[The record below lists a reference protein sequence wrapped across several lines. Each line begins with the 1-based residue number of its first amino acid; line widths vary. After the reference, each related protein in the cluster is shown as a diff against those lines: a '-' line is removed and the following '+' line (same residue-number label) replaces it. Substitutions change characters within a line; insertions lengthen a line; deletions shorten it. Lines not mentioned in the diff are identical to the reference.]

1 MFKLFTEPIEYK
13 FQGEISK
20 MNLIKAVKSPKN
32 IMMTGFLYIVAL
44 LLLFPIYW
52 MYMGSFL
59 TDTNIARVPPM
70 LFPQKLYFGNY
81 VELFRSAP
89 TLRWFLNSVFVSA
102 ATSFLIVL
110 ISSMAG
116 YSFAKKK
123 FFARDIIFYSLVF
136 TMMIPRQIL
145 IVPLFKIV
153 HELNM
158 FNTLRGLIIPALGWP
173 FGIFLMKQFMV
184 TLPTEL
190 MESAK
195 IDGCNEIGIFL
206 RIMLPLAKPGLG
218 ALAIFSFIS
227 SWNDYMWQL
236 LIISSKILKT
246 LPLGV
251 ATMQEEFS
259 ARYGLLLAGAGLASL
274 PMIIVFLMFQK
285 YFTKGL
291 TLGAV
296 KG

>member
-1 MFKLFTEPIEYK
+1 
-13 FQGEISK
+13 
-20 MNLIKAVKSPKN
+20 
-32 IMMTGFLYIVAL
+32 
-44 LLLFPIYW
+44 
-52 MYMGSFL
+52 MYVGSFMP
-59 TDTNIARVPPM
+59 DVDIARVPPI
-70 LFPQKLYFGNY
+70 LFPKKIYFENY
-81 VELFRSAP
+81 IELFKTAP
-89 TLRWFLNSVFVSA
+89 TLRWFFNSVFVSA
-102 ATSFLIVL
+102 ATSFLIVM

-116 YSFAKKK
+116 YSFAKKR
-123 FFARDIIFYSLVF
+123 FFARDIIFYVLVF

-158 FNTLRGLIIPALGWP
+158 FNTLWGLIVPALGWP

-184 TLPTEL
+184 TLPSEL

-195 IDGCNEIGIFL
+195 IDGCTELGIFF

-218 ALAIFSFIS
+218 ALAIFSFVS

-236 LIISSKILKT
+236 LIISSKVLKT

-251 ATMQEEFS
+251 ATFQEEFS
-259 ARYGLLLAGAGLASL
+259 ARNGLLLAGAGLASL
-274 PMIIVFLMFQK
+274 PMIVVFLMFQK

>member
-1 MFKLFTEPIEYK
+1 
-13 FQGEISK
+13 
-20 MNLIKAVKSPKN
+20 MNLMRIIKSPRN
-32 IMMTGFLYIVAL
+32 ILLTGFLYISAL

-52 MYMGSFL
+52 MYTGSFL
-59 TDTNIARVPPM
+59 TDTDIARVPPM

-81 VELFRSAP
+81 IELFRTAP
-89 TLRWFLNSVFVSA
+89 TLRWFFNSVFVSA
-102 ATSFLIVL
+102 ATSFLIVM

-116 YSFAKKK
+116 YSFAKKR

-158 FNTLRGLIIPALGWP
+158 FNTLQGLIIPALGWP

-184 TLPTEL
+184 TLPSEL

-195 IDGCNEIGIFL
+195 IDGCTEIGIFL

-218 ALAIFSFIS
+218 ALAIFSFVS

-236 LIISSKILKT
+236 LIISSKVLKP